1 MRSGILQEGHHQQAA
16 IQHGATGNGHDG
28 TFFQLLHGHHF
39 NFEAFNHLTQC
50 SICTVPACLGFNW
63 TSKTIQI
70 HIVSRLL
77 GPTEEAHSLRLEN
90 DILQLLERQEH
101 IKDLIAKLKTENEAC
116 VHARE
121 VTEQP
126 MHMMEISQRP
136 RSLVW
141 FNSKINF
148 ETLSKRKKVPVH
160 AL

>member
-1 MRSGILQEGHHQQAA
+1 MFANIVSFEHCLPWILRSGILQEGHHQQAA

-50 SICTVPACLGFNW
+50 SICTVPACMGFNW

-90 DILQLLERQEH
+90 DMLQLLERQEH

-126 MHMMEISQRP
+126 
-136 RSLVW
+136 
-141 FNSKINF
+141 
-148 ETLSKRKKVPVH
+148 ETSDH
-160 AL
+160 GMAD